1 MSTETRKKI
10 EVCFSPYLFPL
21 FKEEFDIIVVIDVLR
36 ATSAICAAFNNG
48 VESLIPV
55 STIEEAKE
63 YQQKGFLVG
72 AERQGKIV
80 EGFDFGNSPYSYM
93 NPELKGKSVVLS
105 TTNGTKSINIAKE
118 AGQVVIGSLSNL
130 DVLQNWLSIQ
140 NKNILCLCSGWQNK
154 FNLED
159 TICAGAITDFLVTTG
174 NFRSE
179 EDSSIAAKYLYLSA
193 KDNILGYLKASSHR
207 RRLKNLNLNEDIKY
221 CLTPNLAP
229 VIPILNGDR
238 LELISEKVPV
248 TSRKNSLA

>member
-1 MSTETRKKI
+1 MDSIDTRKKI
-10 EVCFSPYLFPL
+10 EVCFTPYLFPL
-21 FKEEFDIIVVIDVLR
+21 FKDEFDIIVVIDVLR
-36 ATSAICAAFNNG
+36 ATSAICAAFHNG
-48 VESLIPV
+48 VEGLIPV

-63 YQQKGFLVG
+63 YQEKGYLVG

-80 EGFDFGNSPYSYM
+80 EGFDFGNSPFSYLK
-93 NPELKGKSVVLS
+93 PELKGQTVVLS
-105 TTNGTKSINIAKE
+105 TTNGTKSIHIAKD
-118 AGQVVIGSLSNL
+118 AGQVVIGALSNL
-130 DVLQNWLSIQ
+130 DVLCAWLEKQ

-159 TICAGAITDFLVTTG
+159 TICAGAISDHLLNSG

-179 EDSSIAAKYLYLSA
+179 EDSSIAAKYLFLSA

-229 VIPILNGDR
+229 VIPILNGNC
-238 LELISEKVPV
+238 LELVKEDV
-248 TSRKNSLA
+248 LL

>member
-1 MSTETRKKI
+1 MESNDTRKKI

-21 FKEEFDIIVVIDVLR
+21 FKDEFEIIVVIDVLR
-36 ATSAICAAFNNG
+36 ATSAICAAFQNG
-48 VESLIPV
+48 VSGLIPV

-63 YQQKGFLVG
+63 YQEKGYLVG
-72 AERQGKIV
+72 AERKGQIV

-93 NPELKGKSVVLS
+93 KPELKGQTVVLS

-130 DVLQNWLSIQ
+130 DVLCQWLEKQ
-140 NKNILCLCSGWQNK
+140 DKNILCLCSGWQNK

-159 TICAGAITDFLVTTG
+159 TICAGAISEHLLSSG
-174 NFRSE
+174 KFRSE
-179 EDSSIAAKYLYLSA
+179 EDSSIAAKYLFLSA

-221 CLTPNLAP
+221 CLTPNQAP
-229 VIPILNGDR
+229 VIPVLNGDV
-238 LELISEKVPV
+238 LELVQEDVVI
-248 TSRKNSLA
+248 